1 MKLWRIFKIEG
12 SVLMFIAPPLG
23 LAYVGERRT
32 TFANICI
39 RDKREVL
46 KWRTYWEPIRNLEG
60 TLWK

>member
-1 MKLWRIFKIEG
+1 
-12 SVLMFIAPPLG
+12 MFIAPPLG